1 MVTPHEVVCVHAD
14 RSINWIIAIY
24 AVLKSQAVYC
34 PLDPA
39 LPDDLRD
46 SYFRTSGSRVF
57 ISTADESKV
66 RNPSSCSLCYSVEE
80 LLCQADNTSGLVARS
95 NDSKVSKKDLAYL
108 CFTSGSSGLPKGVAC
123 AHEGIVAFQKDY
135 DARLHMRPG
144 LKVAQVMSP
153 AFDGSMHEIFSCLS
167 YGGTLLLSHTADVLS
182 NIQQAEVAM
191 ITPSIGKMLNPC
203 DHKNLEAIYLVGE
216 QLPQAVC
223 DAWSTTVPAYN
234 MYGPTESS
242 CGSSCKRLVHGEK
255 VTIGKPV
262 ESTRIYILDQHQN
275 LLPPGVIGELYTAGV
290 QVSPGY
296 IQRPEETA
304 KNFLDD
310 VIRPATG
317 QKMYRTQD
325 RGYWNESGE
334 ICLLG
339 RSDRQIKLRGFRLD
353 LNDLEIRMVANT
365 NASSV
370 AIARKDDILVAMVQ
384 PETTNIA
391 LFKETIKKV
400 LPPQAIPRLIKA
412 VDVFPLANAGK
423 LDYKAIAAAFG
434 VPTSDLSSPDR
445 SVSLTSTAADAR
457 EAIATV
463 WRTLLKLEDG
473 HFLNDDSNFI
483 ELGGHS
489 IKQITLS
496 KRLSSILNRNITLA
510 DVMEN
515 TCFGEQVRK
524 FLPAYSESSGSQ
536 SPLIE
541 SEATTPAVGIRDQ
554 ISSIWQ
560 SLLSL
565 EREYPLSDDSNFIE
579 LGGDS
584 VLLLNLASRLSCLGG
599 KHIPLRSVIESPC
612 LGDQIS
618 LFSSSNSGSV
628 ADVSESEVNSELGRL
643 SLSPIEREWVEK
655 YKVGKGSSS
664 FNVNYAC
671 ALSGEVDMVRLVE
684 TWNKVLKR
692 HEILSSLFPNEHTRS
707 YAKVPPQV
715 VVIDKIHIREEVN
728 REFKLDKE
736 HPIRVFVTPT
746 TFLLVA
752 SHIVLDLTALNV
764 ILRDVEICWGGK
776 VLLPL
781 QRTYGQT
788 TQWSRAV
795 SQDDLSFWKS
805 FSQVPCCREPSRLD
819 YNGTSRVSKFPLET
833 FQGMVQ
839 FTTKHSVT
847 LHQLSLAAVSLA
859 LCHTGTENQ
868 LAVLGAPYLNRGVE
882 DFDTVGLFLEPLP
895 IRIDVPQ
902 LNRGDSIW
910 QKDSPRETWSHT
922 FSKSVGK
929 SSQEALSHA
938 IPWHRLLEHLAVQ
951 PQHPNV
957 PFIEAMVTFH
967 DNRGQKASAIPGAQQ
982 LYTWCEGSKFK
993 LMFEF
998 SAISNETLMLRIE
1011 YDNTIYDETEARNI
1025 ERRTIAALSGLSQ
1038 DLDQGEIL
1046 ELMRTAVERQRVSED
1061 DGSKYFGIS
1070 LADL

>member
-1 MVTPHEVVCVHAD
+1 
-14 RSINWIIAIY
+14 
-24 AVLKSQAVYC
+24 
-34 PLDPA
+34 
-39 LPDDLRD
+39 
-46 SYFRTSGSRVF
+46 
-57 ISTADESKV
+57 
-66 RNPSSCSLCYSVEE
+66 
-80 LLCQADNTSGLVARS
+80 
-95 NDSKVSKKDLAYL
+95 
-108 CFTSGSSGLPKGVAC
+108 
-123 AHEGIVAFQKDY
+123 
-135 DARLHMRPG
+135 
-144 LKVAQVMSP
+144 
-153 AFDGSMHEIFSCLS
+153 
-167 YGGTLLLSHTADVLS
+167 
-182 NIQQAEVAM
+182 
-191 ITPSIGKMLNPC
+191 
-203 DHKNLEAIYLVGE
+203 
-216 QLPQAVC
+216 
-223 DAWSTTVPAYN
+223 

-242 CGSSCKRLVHGEK
+242 CGSSYKRLVPGEI

-296 IQRPEETA
+296 IQRPDETA
-304 KNFLDD
+304 KNFLKDI
-310 VIRPATG
+310 IRPETG
-317 QKMYRTQD
+317 QMMYRTQD
-325 RGYWNESGE
+325 CGYWNRSGE

-365 NASSV
+365 EATSV
-370 AIARKDDILVAMVQ
+370 AIARKDDMLVAMIQ

-400 LPPQAIPRLIKA
+400 LPQQAIPRLIKA
-412 VDVFPLANAGK
+412 VDKLPLANSGK
-423 LDYKAIAAAFG
+423 IDYRAVAAAFCAPIPR
-434 VPTSDLSSPDR
+434 VSSHDR
-445 SVSLTSTAADAR
+445 PVSPASTQADAR

-473 HFLNDDSNFI
+473 HVLDDNSNFI

-496 KRLSSILNRNITLA
+496 KRLSSILDRDITLA
-510 DVMEN
+510 DVIEN
-515 TCFGEQVRK
+515 IRFGDQVNK

-541 SEATTPAVGIRDQ
+541 SAATTPAVGIRDQ

-565 EREYPLSDDSNFIE
+565 DKEYPLNDDSNFIE

-584 VLLLNLASRLSCLGG
+584 VLLLNLASRLTCLGG
-599 KHIPLRSVIESPC
+599 GHIALHSIIKRPC

-618 LFSSSNSGSV
+618 LFSSLKPGSV
-628 ADVSESEVNSELGRL
+628 AEASEPKIDSKLGCL

-671 ALSGEVDMVRLVE
+671 ALSGDMDIIKLE
-684 TWNKVLKR
+684 EIWNKVLKR

-707 YAKVPPQV
+707 YAKVPPRVAV
-715 VVIDKIHIREEVN
+715 VDKIDIREEVN
-728 REFKLDKE
+728 REFKLDEE
-736 HPIRVFVTPT
+736 HPIRVFITPT

-764 ILRDVEICWGGK
+764 ILRDIEICWGGK

-781 QRTYGQT
+781 QRTYSQT
-788 TQWSRAV
+788 AHWSRDV
-795 SQDDLSFWKS
+795 SQDDLDFWKS
-805 FSQVPCCREPSRLD
+805 LSEVPCYREPLRLS
-819 YNGTSRVSKFPLET
+819 YNGTSRVCKIPLEA

-839 FTTKHSVT
+839 FTVKHSIT
-847 LHQLSLAAVSLA
+847 LHQISLAAVALA
-859 LCHTGTENQ
+859 LHPTGTDDQ

-895 IRIDVPQ
+895 IRIKVPRI
-902 LNRGDSIW
+902 NRRDSMQQHI
-910 QKDSPRETWSHT
+910 SPRETWSHA
-922 FSKSVGK
+922 FAKNVGK
-929 SSQEALSHA
+929 ASQDALSHA
-938 IPWHRLLEHLAVQ
+938 IPWNRLLEQLDIQ

-967 DNRGQKASAIPGAQQ
+967 DNRGQKASAIPGTQQ

-1011 YDNTIYDETEARNI
+1011 YDNMIYNDTKVRDFQ
-1025 ERRTIAALSGLSQ
+1025 RCTIAALEAISQGLEQ
-1038 DLDQGEIL
+1038 EKLV
-1046 ELMRTAVERQRVSED
+1046 ELMQTAIDKQSFE
-1061 DGSKYFGIS
+1061 GSGNEYFSVS
-1070 LADL
+1070 LANL